1 MIVTF
6 NKQQPL
12 NVDLSILMKC
22 KEASGYIL
30 SNVFWRIVQ
39 HQINTYILWVT
50 CLSISLTQSY

>member
-6 NKQQPL
+6 NKHQPL

-22 KEASGYIL
+22 KEAGGYIL